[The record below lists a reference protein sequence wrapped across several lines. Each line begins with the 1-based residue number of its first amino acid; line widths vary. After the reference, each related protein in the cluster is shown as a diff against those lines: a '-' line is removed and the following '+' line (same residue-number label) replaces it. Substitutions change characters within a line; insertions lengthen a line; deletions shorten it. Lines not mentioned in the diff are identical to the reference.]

1 MKSISILIK
10 PASSLCNLRCKYCFY
25 ADEAKNR
32 HTSSYG
38 IMNKDTIDILINR
51 IDEAFDK
58 QEGIANISFQ
68 GGEPTIAGLDYFTYF
83 VETLKKYP
91 NIKTNFSI
99 QTNGTL
105 LNNKWSKFFKNNN
118 FLIGVSLDG
127 YRENTNL
134 FRLDINN
141 NGVYQ
146 NIINGI
152 KILEKYQNEYNILT
166 VLTRELAKHPKEL
179 FEFYK
184 NNKFNFV
191 QLIPCLPNMDNI
203 DDKTS
208 LTQNEYS
215 FFYIEFFKLWKEEV
229 LKGNFI
235 SINLFENIAS
245 ILEGKLPYQ
254 CGMAGRCSP
263 QFVLEA
269 NGDVF
274 PCDFYCLDEYKLGN
288 IKNNSFLELY
298 KNDLDTF
305 VSNSKC
311 SNYYCKTCRF
321 IKICNG
327 GCRRQNICY
336 LSNNSCA
343 YQKVLEYIIPEMF
356 KIFK

>member
-32 HTSSYG
+32 CTSSYG
-38 IMNKDTIDILINR
+38 IMNKNIVDILIKR
-51 IDEAFDK
+51 IDEAFDS

-68 GGEPTIAGLDYFTYF
+68 GGEPTMAGLDYFEYF
-83 VETLKKYP
+83 VESFKKYP
-91 NIKTNFSI
+91 NIKPNYSI

-105 LNNKWSKFFKNNN
+105 LNDKWSKFFKEND

-127 YRENTNL
+127 YKENTDS
-134 FRLDINN
+134 FRLDKNN
-141 NGVYQ
+141 KGVYE
-146 NIINGI
+146 NIIEGI
-152 KILEKYQNEYNILT
+152 KVLEKYQNEYNILT

-184 NNKFNFV
+184 NNKFDFI
-191 QLIPCLPNMDNI
+191 QLIPCLPSMDNI
-203 DDKTS
+203 NDKMS
-208 LTQNEYS
+208 LTQKEYS

-245 ILEGKLPYQ
+245 MLEGKAPYQ
-254 CGMAGRCSP
+254 CGMIGRCSP

-274 PCDFYCLDEYKLGN
+274 PCDFYCLDKYKLGN
-288 IKNNSFLELY
+288 IKNDCFIELY
-298 KNDLDTF
+298 KKNLATF
-305 VSNSKC
+305 VSSSKC
-311 SNYYCKTCRF
+311 SNDFCKTCKF
-321 IKICNG
+321 IRLCNG

-336 LSNNSCA
+336 LSDDFCA
-343 YQKVLEYIIPEMF
+343 YQKVLEYIIPEMY
-356 KIFK
+356 KIF